1 MATNPLSF
9 ESLSVLFSIKETDLL
24 LKALEFYAHEMGHIQ
39 HERPQDAKGFQDAG
53 FPTTL
58 DARDLHFYLSS
69 ELSCFLE
76 EHQDRWNTERQ
87 EREDSKAL
95 TQMGWKPAKKD
106 TP

>member
-9 ESLSVLFSIKETDLL
+9 ESLSVLFSVRETRLL

-39 HERPQDAKGFQDAG
+39 HERPQNAEGFHDAG
-53 FPTTL
+53 FPTTS
-58 DARDLHFYLSS
+58 DAYEMHVYLSS
-69 ELSCFLE
+69 ELSYFLE

-95 TQMGWKPAKKD
+95 TQMGWKPTEKD